1 MKIFRAGVFFLIIT
15 LPLTALTIKIGSVAP
30 ADSPWDNALKSLAAE
45 WTTISDGEIVLKAYM
60 GGIAGDETDLIRKIR
75 LGQLQAAAIT
85 ELGLNRITKEVL
97 ALNIPF
103 LIRDEDEYDF
113 VLEKIL
119 PLFNSLAEKA
129 GFTVLS
135 WIKAGWVH
143 FFSKKPVIF
152 PEDLKKQALAVP
164 DGDPEILHAWQE
176 LGFKTVPLSLTDYM
190 LGLQSGMVDAFYA
203 PPMVAAAFQ
212 WFGFANHMCSLR
224 ITPVLAAII
233 IDRDVWRRI
242 SDDLK
247 PALIE
252 AIRKAEQRLFQDTEE
267 LNEEAIAVM
276 REYGLVINRV
286 TEEAEA
292 AWRDMTDTGFRLVV
306 GKSFSKETYN
316 IITGFIREYRTQEF

>member
-1 MKIFRAGVFFLIIT
+1 MKIFRIGVLFLIIA

-45 WTTISDGEIVLKAYM
+45 WTTISDGEIMLKAYM

-97 ALNIPF
+97 ALNVPF

-113 VLEKIL
+113 VLEKTL

-152 PEDLKKQALAVP
+152 PKDLKKQTLAVP
-164 DGDPEILHAWQE
+164 HGDPEILHAWQE
-176 LGFKTVPLSLTDYM
+176 LGFNAVSLSLTDYM

-247 PALIE
+247 PDLIE

-267 LNEEAIAVM
+267 LNEEAVAVM
-276 REYGLVINRV
+276 REYGLIINRV
-286 TEEAEA
+286 SEEAEA
-292 AWRDMTDTGFRLVV
+292 AWRDMTDAGFRLVV
-306 GKSFSKETYN
+306 GKSFSEETYN
-316 IITGFIREYRTQEF
+316 IITGFIGEYRTQEF